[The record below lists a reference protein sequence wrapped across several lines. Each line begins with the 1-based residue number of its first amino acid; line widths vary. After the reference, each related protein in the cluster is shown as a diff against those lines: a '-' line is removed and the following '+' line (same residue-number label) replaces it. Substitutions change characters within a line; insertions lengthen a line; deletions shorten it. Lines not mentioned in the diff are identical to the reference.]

1 MTDFIRK
8 ITFDYIKKDG
18 EESVRNIIAPKFL
31 KESFNSFTEIDKE
44 QVNYVSGFEINTDDL
59 ESDEIKE
66 YEETI
71 CDYFNLALP
80 TMEEYFND
88 LGLDYKRVKQKS
100 FKKDGVKNHKIIKDG
115 PHVLTAKK

>member
-59 ESDEIKE
+59 ESDEIVCPNITKGVTCIE
-66 YEETI
+66 CKLCNGNQSGAKNI
-71 CDYFNLALP
+71 V
-80 TMEEYFND
+80 
-88 LGLDYKRVKQKS
+88 VKAH
-100 FKKDGVKNHKIIKDG
+100 GVKSKRKLKKIK
-115 PHVLTAKK
+115 